1 MIVLPAIDLYGGK
14 VVRLLRGDYAAMT
27 VYDDDPLATAQ
38 KFEQA
43 GAGWVH
49 MVDLEGAKNG
59 GTPAAAT
66 VRRVVEG
73 TGLCVELGGGVRTN
87 ETIEAYLNAGVKRV
101 ILGTAALTQP
111 GFVRK
116 AVATFGADSI
126 AVGADLRDGFV
137 AVHGWTQQSAVRG
150 ETFCASL
157 QADGV
162 RTVIVTDIAKDG
174 AMQGTN
180 LALYAALQQQFSMD
194 FIASGGVSRLQ
205 DVKDLAA
212 LGVAGAIIGKAYYT
226 GAIDLAQAVC
236 AAKGEPV

>member
-38 KFEQA
+38 KFEEA
-43 GAGWVH
+43 GASWVH
-49 MVDLEGAKNG
+49 MVDLEGAKSG

-66 VRRVVEG
+66 VRRVVRG
-73 TGLCVELGGGVRTN
+73 TGLWVELGGGVRTAK
-87 ETIEAYLNAGVKRV
+87 TIEEYLNAGVRRV

-111 GFVRK
+111 GFVRE
-116 AVATFGADSI
+116 AIAAFGADQI
-126 AVGADLRDGFV
+126 AVGADLRGGFV
-137 AVHGWTQQSAVRG
+137 AVHGWVQQSAVRG
-150 ETFCASL
+150 ETFCAAL

-180 LALYAALQQQFSMD
+180 LALYAALQQQFSLN
-194 FIASGGVSRLQ
+194 FIASGGVSCLQ